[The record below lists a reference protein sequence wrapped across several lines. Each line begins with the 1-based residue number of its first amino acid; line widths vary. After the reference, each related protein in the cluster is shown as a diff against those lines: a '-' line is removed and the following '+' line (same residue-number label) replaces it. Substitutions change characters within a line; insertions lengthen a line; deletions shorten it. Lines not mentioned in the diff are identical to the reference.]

1 MLCVPAEAPDGTSG
15 GPAQGTNPR
24 KHETKLGMGGVC
36 APSRPRLHTRS
47 MQVHEETRSTH
58 GGRVL
63 LQRQGA
69 VLCGC
74 ADSRGWT
81 LDVHGVDGDSPFAT
95 AEAPSWRPDVEVRVG
110 TVVMLERAF
119 CVL

>member
-36 APSRPRLHTRS
+36 TEQASTPHQEHASARGDTIDTRREGVTTAPGCCALRL
-47 MQVHEETRSTH
+47 
-58 GGRVL
+58 
-63 LQRQGA
+63 
-69 VLCGC
+69 CWFK
-74 ADSRGWT
+74 RGWT
-81 LDVHGVDGDSPFAT
+81 LDVHSVDGHSPFAT
-95 AEAPSWRPDVEVRVG
+95 DEAPSWRPDVAVRVG
-110 TVVMLERAF
+110 TVAMLEWAF